1 MAMVS
6 ILVTVLVPIFILIGL
21 GYILHIKF
29 DLHLGT
35 LAKLNIYVFVPGF
48 IFVKLYKTTL
58 NPSLLLYIAVF
69 FGLYV
74 LVLYLIVK
82 VLSAVLKL
90 NSAKATTLNNS
101 VLFFN
106 SGNYGAPVNDIVFK
120 GDALAMSAQ
129 VIVLTLQ
136 NLFTFTYGIFAI
148 QSVQVG
154 KLKALLGYFKMPIL
168 YALVLAII
176 FNYANL
182 PIPMFA
188 WTPLNYLAQA
198 MIPIALILLGAQIA
212 RFKFTFKWTSAYFYI
227 IIRLIIGPIIA
238 LGIIYVLG
246 FYGIIAQAL
255 FIASAMPTSVNSS
268 VIAQEYDNYP
278 ELAAQLVFIST
289 LLSAITVVAV
299 IYLSQII
306 F

>member
-1 MAMVS
+1 
-6 ILVTVLVPIFILIGL
+6 
-21 GYILHIKF
+21 
-29 DLHLGT
+29 
-35 LAKLNIYVFVPGF
+35 
-48 IFVKLYKTTL
+48 
-58 NPSLLLYIAVF
+58 
-69 FGLYV
+69 
-74 LVLYLIVK
+74 
-82 VLSAVLKL
+82 
-90 NSAKATTLNNS
+90 
-101 VLFFN
+101 
-106 SGNYGAPVNDIVFK
+106 
-120 GDALAMSAQ
+120 MSAQ

-246 FYGIIAQAL
+246 FHGIIAQAL